1 MRVCLEK
8 QETTYTKTSLKRK
21 EIQYMEGITV
31 LQSKFYQAV
40 EELRRIEAKVKSQED
55 IVRNAEREENENTI
69 TVESLSE
76 KRLVK

>member
-1 MRVCLEK
+1 
-8 QETTYTKTSLKRK
+8 
-21 EIQYMEGITV
+21 MEGITV